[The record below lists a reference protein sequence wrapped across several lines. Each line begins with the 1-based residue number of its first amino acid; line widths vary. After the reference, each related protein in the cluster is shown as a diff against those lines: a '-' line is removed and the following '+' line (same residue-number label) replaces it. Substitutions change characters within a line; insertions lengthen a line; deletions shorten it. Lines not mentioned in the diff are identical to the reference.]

1 MAQKQTDSVIAV
13 DSVRKVYIITYSNAD
28 TYTFNRQSFAEAIII
43 AFHESTT
50 TKVEQWACSMESHKE
65 GGFHFHMC
73 ILLNKSQRWLKVKN
87 AIKDR
92 FGIVVNFSGHS
103 GYHSAYEYVTKE
115 DTEFVAS
122 EGHPANVTAPKTLKA
137 TKAAC
142 KKGAK
147 RVKKNKKLGNVQ
159 VAELMLKKQMHTMLE
174 VLAYANSRKIVGDL
188 ALYEFI
194 LNRGQKKVSEL
205 LKSVWDIQS
214 AKDKLGRSSQTRIE
228 ILQAQLKE
236 PCVCE
241 GQWLSCALEILQ
253 NNEVERAV
261 FSDAIVKLLVMGRGK
276 GRNIYICGPANCGKP
291 FILDP
296 LRIIFKSFLSPATC
310 SYAWLGVEDKEIIF
324 LNDFRYS
331 PVIIPWSDLLL
342 LLEGHVVHFAAPKT
356 SYSED
361 ILFEKDT
368 PIFAT
373 SKAPITFVKNGVL
386 DDRETEM
393 MNVRWRMFT
402 FRYQI
407 PVDKQKVVPLCGHC
421 FASLLLS

>member
-1 MAQKQTDSVIAV
+1 M
-13 DSVRKVYIITYSNAD
+13 
-28 TYTFNRQSFAEAIII
+28 
-43 AFHESTT
+43 
-50 TKVEQWACSMESHKE
+50 
-65 GGFHFHMC
+65 
-73 ILLNKSQRWLKVKN
+73 
-87 AIKDR
+87 
-92 FGIVVNFSGHS
+92 
-103 GYHSAYEYVTKE
+103 
-115 DTEFVAS
+115 
-122 EGHPANVTAPKTLKA
+122 
-137 TKAAC
+137 
-142 KKGAK
+142 
-147 RVKKNKKLGNVQ
+147 
-159 VAELMLKKQMHTMLE
+159 
-174 VLAYANSRKIVGDL
+174 
-188 ALYEFI
+188 
-194 LNRGQKKVSEL
+194 
-205 LKSVWDIQS
+205 
-214 AKDKLGRSSQTRIE
+214 
-228 ILQAQLKE
+228 
-236 PCVCE
+236 CE

-276 GRNIYICGPANCGKP
+276 GRNIYICGPANCGKT

-296 LRIIFKSFLSPATC
+296 LRVIFKSFLSPATC